1 MLWWDQKGEYS
12 WEWLLE
18 PAGDQT
24 RLITRLRVTRHP
36 MDTEMLYEVVAVNGD
51 IIMTRKMLRGIK
63 TRAERPAARRPAPAG
78 GTPRS

>member
-1 MLWWDQKGEYS
+1 
-12 WEWLLE
+12 
-18 PAGDQT
+18 
-24 RLITRLRVTRHP
+24 
-36 MDTEMLYEVVAVNGD
+36 MLYEVVAVNGD